1 MKTYKSHL
9 PQITLKLTKGN
20 TLNCKISNSKDAYD
34 IFKEI
39 WDVDSIEIYE
49 SMICIFLNRA
59 NNTIGW
65 YKVSQGGISGTVIDN
80 KLILSTALKCLASS
94 IIIAHN
100 HPSGNLKASEAD
112 TRITEKLKKACT
124 IMEINLID
132 HLIITEDG
140 YFSYMDENII

>member
-1 MKTYKSHL
+1 MKTYKSNL
-9 PQITLKLTKGN
+9 PQITLKLTKSD
-20 TLNCKISNSKDAYD
+20 TLNCKIKTSKDAYD
-34 IFKEI
+34 IFKKI
-39 WDVDSIEIYE
+39 WDVDSMEIYE

-65 YKVSQGGISGTVIDN
+65 YKVSQGGISGTVIDI
-80 KLILSTALKCLASS
+80 KLILGTALKCLASS
-94 IIIAHN
+94 ILIAHN
-100 HPSGNLKASEAD
+100 HPSQSLKPSEAD
-112 TRITEKLKKACT
+112 TRITEKLKNACK

>member
-1 MKTYKSHL
+1 MKTYKSNL
-9 PQITLKLTKGN
+9 PQITLKLTKSD
-20 TLNCKISNSKDAYD
+20 TLNCKITNSKDAYD
-34 IFKEI
+34 VFKKI
-39 WDVDSIEIYE
+39 WDADSIEIYE

-80 KLILSTALKCLASS
+80 KLILGTALKCLASS

-100 HPSGNLKASEAD
+100 HPSGNVQPSEAD
-112 TRITEKLKKACT
+112 TRITEKLKNACT

-132 HLIITEDG
+132 HIIITKDS

>member
-1 MKTYKSHL
+1 MKTYKSNL
-9 PQITLKLTKGN
+9 PQITLKLTKSD

-34 IFKEI
+34 VFKKI
-39 WDVDSIEIYE
+39 WDADSIEIYE

-94 IIIAHN
+94 ILIAHN
-100 HPSGNLKASEAD
+100 HPSQSLQPSNAD
-112 TRITEKLKKACT
+112 TRITEKLKNACT

-132 HLIITEDG
+132 HLIITEDN
-140 YFSYMDENII
+140 YFSYMDENMI